1 MVKQVLFLCPHNAA
15 KSVMA
20 TAYFN
25 KRVGDL
31 GIEARGF
38 SAGTEPDEEVSPHV
52 VALLAREGYSN
63 PAYKPRKVS
72 RVDVENADQIVSI
85 GCSVSDLPFTA
96 QNTAQNIVQWDD
108 ISPPSQDLNGA
119 WRQLKE
125 RVDRLIEQMYP

>member
-31 GIEARGF
+31 GAGARAF

-52 VALLAREGYSN
+52 VTLLDGEGYGN
-63 PAYKPRKVS
+63 LTYRPRKVS
-72 RVDVENADQIVSI
+72 QVDVENADQIVSI
-85 GCSVSDLPFTA
+85 GCVVSALPP
-96 QNTAQNIVQWDD
+96 TAQNIVQWDD
-108 ISPPSQDLNGA
+108 ISPPSRDLNGA
-119 WRQLKE
+119 WRQIKK
-125 RVDRLIEQMYP
+125 RVDELIEQMYP

>member
-20 TAYFN
+20 GAYFN
-25 KRVGDL
+25 ERVGDS
-31 GIEARGF
+31 GAEARAF

-52 VALLAREGYSN
+52 VTLLDGEGYGN
-63 PAYKPRKVS
+63 LTHKPRKVS
-72 RVDVENADQIVSI
+72 QVDIENADQIVSV
-85 GCSVSDLPFTA
+85 GCVVSALPSTA

-108 ISPPSQDLNGA
+108 ISPPSQDLHGA